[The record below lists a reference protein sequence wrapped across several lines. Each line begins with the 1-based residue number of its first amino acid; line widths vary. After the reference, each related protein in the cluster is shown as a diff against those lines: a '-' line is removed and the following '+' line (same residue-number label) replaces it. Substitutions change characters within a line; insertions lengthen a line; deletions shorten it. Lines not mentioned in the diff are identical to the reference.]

1 MLSGSGCIHLT
12 LALGK
17 ALEAWFL
24 LSDPLLVIF
33 DSDTAE
39 PLHSAIGPSGGQ
51 IRILT

>member
-17 ALEAWFL
+17 AWFL
-24 LSDPLLVIF
+24 LSDPLLVMF

-51 IRILT
+51 VRILT